1 MTRCSDMI
9 NTVIFDFGGVI
20 TSSPFEAFARFEQ
33 QRQLPKDFIRT
44 VNSTNPDDNAWAKLE
59 NSDVTREEF
68 DGLFAT
74 ESRALGHEVAGADV
88 LALLTGELRPEM
100 VRALS
105 IIGKHYKTGCI
116 TNNIRRD
123 QSEKVE
129 AITAPFA
136 EVMNS
141 FDVVIESSIVGI
153 RKPNPEI
160 YRLACHELGV
170 QPNEAVFLD
179 DLGINL
185 KPARALGMKTI
196 KVTSGD
202 QALTELEAILKRR
215 LR

>member
-129 AITAPFA
+129 AITAPFE

-141 FDVVIESSIVGI
+141 FDIVIESSIVGI

>member
-68 DGLFAT
+68 DGLFAA
-74 ESRALGHEVAGADV
+74 ESRALGHEIAGADV
-88 LALLTGELRPEM
+88 LALLSGELRPEM
-100 VRALS
+100 VKALS
-105 IIGKHYKTGCI
+105 IIGQHYKTGCI

-123 QSEKVE
+123 QSERVE
-129 AITAPFA
+129 AITTRFE
-136 EVMNS
+136 EVMTS
-141 FDVVIESSIVGI
+141 FDIVIESSIVGI

-160 YRLACHELGV
+160 YKLACHELGV

-196 KVTSGD
+196 KVMSGD
-202 QALTELEAILKRR
+202 QALTDLEAILERR